1 MKLVD
6 VLIEDIRIGE
16 RFRKDLGNLDEL
28 TESVRAKGLIQ
39 PITIDEQHILVTGH
53 RRLQA
58 CRMAG
63 LTHIQ
68 CIIRHTADD
77 LDLREIELHENIHR
91 KDMEWH
97 ERARLEKRIFDLRI
111 EKDPK
116 WSLSKQAEL
125 TDASKAAIRRRIELA
140 QALDFVPELATLEKE
155 DHAWKR
161 YGRLQEEVVI
171 AAMANDAEDRY
182 KDARQWAEDHYH
194 IGDAFAGM
202 KEVEPE
208 CAHFAE
214 VDPPYAIELERRKRR
229 NLIPNTTRYAEVTA
243 DEYEQFI
250 KDMAPLV
257 YRSLRANTF
266 CVWWYAHEWASLV
279 FDILTNTGFQIT
291 PVPAIWNK
299 GQTGQTTSPDTMLA
313 SSYEPFFVARKGV
326 PKLRKP
332 GRSNVFEYPPL
343 SPHRKIHPTERPLT
357 LMREILRTFTYPGA
371 TVVSPFLGS
380 GSILRACYIESMVG
394 FGWDLDSVIKHR
406 FLVKVQQDRIAEDE
420 MAAHL
425 KGTKFEGEQEKA
437 DAPNESL

>member
-140 QALDFVPELATLEKE
+140 QAWILCPNLLPSK
-155 DHAWKR
+155 KR
-161 YGRLQEEVVI
+161 IMHGS
-171 AAMANDAEDRY
+171 AM
-182 KDARQWAEDHYH
+182 
-194 IGDAFAGM
+194 G
-202 KEVEPE
+202 VS
-208 CAHFAE
+208 
-214 VDPPYAIELERRKRR
+214 KRR
-229 NLIPNTTRYAEVTA
+229 W
-243 DEYEQFI
+243 
-250 KDMAPLV
+250 
-257 YRSLRANTF
+257 S
-266 CVWWYAHEWASLV
+266 
-279 FDILTNTGFQIT
+279 
-291 PVPAIWNK
+291 
-299 GQTGQTTSPDTMLA
+299 
-313 SSYEPFFVARKGV
+313 
-326 PKLRKP
+326 
-332 GRSNVFEYPPL
+332 
-343 SPHRKIHPTERPLT
+343 
-357 LMREILRTFTYPGA
+357 
-371 TVVSPFLGS
+371 
-380 GSILRACYIESMVG
+380 
-394 FGWDLDSVIKHR
+394 
-406 FLVKVQQDRIAEDE
+406 
-420 MAAHL
+420 
-425 KGTKFEGEQEKA
+425 
-437 DAPNESL
+437 